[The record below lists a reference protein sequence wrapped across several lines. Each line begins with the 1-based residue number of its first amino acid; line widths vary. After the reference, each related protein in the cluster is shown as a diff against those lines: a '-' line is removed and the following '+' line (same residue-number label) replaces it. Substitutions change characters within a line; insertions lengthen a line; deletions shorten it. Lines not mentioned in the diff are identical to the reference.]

1 LSETKLPKFLHE
13 LAAMDKLPR
22 GAYVD
27 LPDKSAAWFVESVQ
41 MLADEVYT
49 VNHRQDVLFTGFE
62 SVVIYFNVRSF
73 AEVMRE
79 IFTHRL
85 IDVSKGKSPTAKHFI
100 SDNGNSVT
108 DDIARLRK
116 LLEEARKSEL
126 QKSAIGVDKS
136 SVGDVPDIWAFALAA
151 YQAYTMYNRRFD
163 DVMAMSLSKLARGA
177 SEIGQQIQADAIKK
191 GEAAYFWQKR

>member
-1 LSETKLPKFLHE
+1 METKLPKFLHE

-27 LPDKSAAWFVESVQ
+27 LPDKSAAWFVESIQ

-49 VNHRQDVLFTGFE
+49 VNNRQDVLFTGFE
-62 SVVIYFNVRSF
+62 PLVIYFNVRSF

-79 IFTHRL
+79 IFNHRF
-85 IDVSKGKSPTAKHFI
+85 A
-100 SDNGNSVT
+100 
-108 DDIARLRK
+108 
-116 LLEEARKSEL
+116 EL
-126 QKSAIGVDKS
+126 YKAATPGQLKTEGY
-136 SVGDVPDIWAFALAA
+136 VGDLFEKAQQEIVNLRQRLESASKSHQQKDAYLDIWMFALAA

-177 SEIGQQIQADAIKK
+177 SEIGQQLQADAEKK